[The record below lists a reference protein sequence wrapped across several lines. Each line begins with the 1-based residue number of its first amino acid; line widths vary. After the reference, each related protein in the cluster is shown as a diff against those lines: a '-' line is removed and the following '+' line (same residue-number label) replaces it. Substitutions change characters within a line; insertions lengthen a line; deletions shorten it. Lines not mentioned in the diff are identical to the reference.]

1 MENYNIYL
9 LKIQQLLLKRKIIIS
24 VAVGLLASII
34 IATFTGF
41 MNDCQEIRHSVFR
54 LHILANSDTTEDQEL
69 KLKVRDKILEE
80 TGYLFKD
87 VKSSKEAEKI
97 ANDNMDKIIDVA
109 QKEVYSQGY
118 NYKVNAYVCNMY
130 FNTRDY
136 EQFSLP
142 AGKYDALRV
151 TIGDAEG
158 KNWWCVLYPSMCL
171 PTAKPKEN
179 LEKSNLEKSQT
190 DIIEQ
195 PQKYK
200 AQFAIVE
207 FYESIKNKIF
217 G

>member
-1 MENYNIYL
+1 MQKYSYYL
-9 LKIQQLLLKRKIIIS
+9 EKLSKIILKRKVIVSVAIGLIIS
-24 VAVGLLASII
+24 IIVSIF
-34 IATFTGF
+34 AGF
-41 MNDCQEIRHSVFR
+41 MNDCEEIRHSVFR
-54 LHILANSDTTEDQEL
+54 LHILANSDTVSDQKL
-69 KLKVRDKILEE
+69 KLKVRDRILEE
-80 TGYLFKD
+80 TGYLFED
-87 VKSSKEAEKI
+87 VKNSKEAEKI
-97 ANDNMDKIIDVA
+97 ANKNIDNIIKVA
-109 QKEVYSQGY
+109 QQEVYNQGY

-151 TIGDAEG
+151 TIGEANG

-171 PTAKPKEN
+171 PSAKPREN

-195 PQKYK
+195 PKKYK

-207 FYESIKNKIF
+207 LYESIKNKLF